1 MPFENATPRPWFVN
15 DLRASKMRELGWDGP
30 LTVDVIHILDRPPSE
45 IARTGDS
52 YNSIIAKIVFD
63 NRSEELT
70 EGNLADAELIVTAV
84 NAHADLMNAA
94 QAAVYA
100 LKSYE
105 YGNSSPELAQGV
117 VAALEAALKLAR
129 AET

>member
-1 MPFENATPRPWFVN
+1 MSGINKIQIVENVTGPGFVDVWDWF
-15 DLRASKMRELGWDGP
+15 SKMSRGGKPRSPAVMVGYPYADSNHLVCVVPDRER
-30 LTVDVIHILDRPPSE
+30 H
-45 IARTGDS
+45 
-52 YNSIIAKIVFD
+52 Y
-63 NRSEELT
+63 
-70 EGNLADAELIVTAV
+70 ADLIVTAV

-117 VAALEAALKLAR
+117 IVALEAALKLAR
-129 AET
+129 SET